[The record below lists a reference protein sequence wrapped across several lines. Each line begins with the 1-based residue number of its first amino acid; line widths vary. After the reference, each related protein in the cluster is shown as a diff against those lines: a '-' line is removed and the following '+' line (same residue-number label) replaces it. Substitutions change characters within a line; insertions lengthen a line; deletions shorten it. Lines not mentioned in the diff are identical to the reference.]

1 MIQVSWLFLLVGL
14 LSGCGREEVQ
24 TYEIPK
30 QRRWFGNL
38 LSSWRRLQRWGLR
51 RMCRRVG
58 KNFRVRECAW

>member
-30 QRRWFGNL
+30 QAPLVREPVEL
-38 LSSWRRLQRWGLR
+38 WRRLQHWGLR

-58 KNFRVRECAW
+58 KNFRVRVCAW